1 MTKTKQK
8 YLVLKV
14 VRVDEKNE
22 LYKNIYRVTDETE
35 KLNLLG
41 FYDEKETEPVVIL
54 TNKTVLEY
62 DWNGIAARVQK
73 LNKEFCDQFV
83 DKEKIIIITDEAKTE
98 EVGQNFYIKDN
109 IMFITEHRYNTQ
121 FKDENIVVERPKVET
136 VEEQPGLIARIKKV
150 LFPKRYKP
158 KAPEEQYKTFVGELT
173 EEEKFSAKHVWL
185 GILFMIVLSAG
196 FVWLDMYYSEKYK
209 PTPVTQEFMD
219 KITQT
224 TTKVV
229 FDSVKVDTIEIP
241 DTIAFNH
248 DFQLNQEQQRILDSL
263 AKERRY
269 QDSVTLYLKLHR
281 KVKVSLHS
289 AINDGH
295 TERTAKTELVADSLR
310 EQDIKQLTT
319 VINQMTKEMNNE
331 RLEELKQNRFISPD
345 KESNF
350 VIGMNKKD
358 D

>member
-54 TNKTVLEY
+54 TNKSVLEY

-98 EVGQNFYIKDN
+98 EVGQNFRIKEN

-121 FKDENIVVERPKVET
+121 FKDENIIVEQPKVET

-158 KAPEEQYKTFVGELT
+158 KAPEEQYKTFVGDLT
-173 EEEKFSAKHVWL
+173 EDEKSAVKHIGW
-185 GILFMIVLSAG
+185 GIAFVIILAIG
-196 FVWLDMYYSEKYK
+196 FVLLDQHYSEKYES
-209 PTPVTQEFMD
+209 TQVTEEFM
-219 KITQT
+219 KNITQT
-224 TTKVV
+224 TTKTV
-229 FDSVKVDTIEIP
+229 FDSVHVDTIAIP
-241 DTIAFNH
+241 DTISFNH
-248 DFQLNQEQQRILDSL
+248 DFQLNQEQQRIADSL
-263 AKERRY
+263 AREKRY
-269 QDSVTLYLKLHR
+269 ADSVNLYLRLHR

-295 TERTAKTELVADSLR
+295 TERTAKTEMVADSLR
-310 EQDIKQLTT
+310 EQDIKQLTA

-331 RLEELKQNRFISPD
+331 RLEELKQHRFISPG
-345 KESNF
+345 KEDNF
-350 VIGMNKKD
+350 IIDMSKKD
-358 D
+358 N

>member
-54 TNKTVLEY
+54 TNKTVLDY

-98 EVGQNFYIKDN
+98 EVGQNFRIKEN

-121 FKDENIVVERPKVET
+121 FKDENIIVEQPKVEI
-136 VEEQPGLIARIKKV
+136 VEEQPGLIARIKKA

-158 KAPEEQYKTFVGELT
+158 KAPEEQYKTFVGDLT
-173 EEEKFSAKHVWL
+173 EDEKSAVKHIGW
-185 GILFMIVLSAG
+185 GIAFVIILAVG
-196 FVWLDMYYSEKYK
+196 FICLDKYYSEKYE
-209 PTPVTQEFMD
+209 PTQVTEEFM
-219 KITQT
+219 KNITQT
-224 TTKVV
+224 TTKTV
-229 FDSVKVDTIEIP
+229 FDSVHVDTIAIP
-241 DTIAFNH
+241 DTITFNH
-248 DFQLNQEQQRILDSL
+248 DFQLNQEQQRIADSL
-263 AKERRY
+263 AREKRY
-269 QDSVTLYLKLHR
+269 ADSVNLYLRLHR

-295 TERTAKTELVADSLR
+295 TERTAKTEMVADSLR

-331 RLEELKQNRFISPD
+331 RLEELKQNRFINTG

-350 VIGMNKKD
+350 IIGMSKKD